1 MSSPPDPDINAL
13 TSSKKQRTITEQEK
27 REIKERKAR
36 QQESIDHCIHVLKTL
51 TIRPTLW
58 SLPEF
63 KQVRECILELKTKRD
78 QFAPMVGDSMAEVST
93 AGAVEM
99 SVALTTN
106 YVRSIAEYHD
116 VDVDLTPILQVL
128 SATMAFENASEGKK
142 SNAMHFTQQS
152 TPR

>member
-1 MSSPPDPDINAL
+1 MKTHAMSHNTYFAHNIQPLASAAVMSSPPDPDINTS

-27 REIKERKAR
+27 REIKEKKAR

-63 KQVRECILELKTKRD
+63 KEVRECIHELKTQRD
-78 QFAPMVGDSMAEVST
+78 QFGPMVEDSVASECSSD
-93 AGAVEM
+93 AGAVNK

-106 YVRSIAEYHD
+106 YVRSIAEYHGC
-116 VDVDLTPILQVL
+116 I
-128 SATMAFENASEGKK
+128 
-142 SNAMHFTQQS
+142 
-152 TPR
+152 